1 MANKF
6 KKMGM
11 GKGDHVAI
19 VGLNHLNYLPAKLGV
34 VAAGGVPV
42 LFNPLHNSKF
52 LFMCFSLNWDFQN
65 AIRTVLICSFVGH
78 CL

>member
-42 LFNPLHNSKF
+42 LFNPLHNSRF
-52 LFMCFSLNWDFQN
+52 
-65 AIRTVLICSFVGH
+65 ICALS
-78 CL
+78 